1 MNMGVPA
8 HLNSVVSGWPYRDG
22 GPLDVVALH
31 QQVSVPV
38 AQLLGHRLIHVWEPV
53 QKCQQLSDS
62 MSIHLLLHFCCYP
75 MLIQPAEEACR
86 SEHSSVQQCAGFQPT
101 PATD

>member
-8 HLNSVVSGWPYRDG
+8 QLNSVVSGWPYRDG

-38 AQLLGHRLIHVWEPV
+38 AQLLGHRLIHIWEPV
-53 QKCQQLSDS
+53 QEVPAAFRQHVYTSAVAF
-62 MSIHLLLHFCCYP
+62 MLLPY
-75 MLIQPAEEACR
+75 ADTASR
-86 SEHSSVQQCAGFQPT
+86 G
-101 PATD
+101 